1 MRLLDAKELL
11 KLVKLPVMTM
21 GQGIKRILRDTQQLE
36 RFRGYLYR

>member
-11 KLVKLPVMTM
+11 KLVKLSVMTM
-21 GQGIKRILRDTQQLE
+21 GQRIKRILRDTQQLE